1 MRGPVLIVDD
11 DLEMCEVL
19 RAALGGR
26 DFEVEFTTN
35 PQEAISKLND
45 RPFSAM
51 VTDLFMKGASGL
63 DLCRQITANDP
74 TLPVIVITAFGSLET
89 AVAAI
94 RAGAYD
100 FVTKPFEVDE
110 LALILERAIQHRQL
124 REEVKR
130 LRFVLNKTEGFT
142 SMVGESAPMRNLKTL
157 LARISDSDA
166 SVLISG
172 ETGTGKELVARS
184 LHQSSRRSSGAFVAI
199 NCAAVPEAI
208 LESELFG
215 HTKGA
220 FTDAKA
226 ARKGLFQQA
235 HGGTVFLD
243 EIGSM
248 PLSMQP
254 KLLRALQERTVR
266 PVGGDLETP
275 FDARVMAA
283 TNKDLETA
291 AAAGTFREDLYFRI
305 NVIHVELPPL
315 RARGT
320 DTLLLAQSFIME
332 FAEAAGK
339 SVLGISAE
347 AAQKLLAYSWP
358 GNVRE
363 LRNCMERAIAFA
375 DREQVSVND
384 LPDKIRNYIS
394 SHVVVAGN
402 DPTELATMDEV
413 ERRYI
418 RRVLE
423 AVDGNKTLAA
433 RILGLDRKTLY
444 RKLEDQKL
452 DTAPGEEGKE

>member
-1 MRGPVLIVDD
+1 
-11 DLEMCEVL
+11 
-19 RAALGGR
+19 
-26 DFEVEFTTN
+26 
-35 PQEAISKLND
+35 
-45 RPFSAM
+45 M

-63 DLCRQITANDP
+63 DLCRQVTTIDP
-74 TLPVIVITAFGSLET
+74 SLPVVVITAFGSLET

-100 FVTKPFEVDE
+100 FVTKPFDVDE

-130 LRFVLNKTEGFT
+130 LRLVLNKTEGFN
-142 SMVGESAPMRNLKTL
+142 SMVGESVPMRNLKTL

-184 LHQSSRRSSGAFVAI
+184 LHESSRRSSGPFVAI
-199 NCAAVPEAI
+199 NCAAVPETI

-226 ARKGLFQQA
+226 TRKGLLQQA
-235 HGGTVFLD
+235 HGGSVFLD

-266 PVGGDLETP
+266 PVGGDIEVP
-275 FDARVMAA
+275 FDARVIAA
-283 TNKDLETA
+283 TNIDLESA

-315 RARGT
+315 RARGS
-320 DTLLLAQSFIME
+320 DALLLAQSFVVE
-332 FAEAAGK
+332 FAEAAK
-339 SVLGISAE
+339 KEVLGISAD
-347 AAQKLLAYSWP
+347 AAKKLLAYSWP

-375 DREQVSVND
+375 DRDQISVED
-384 LPDKIRNYIS
+384 LPEKVKNYAS

-402 DPTELATMDEV
+402 DPTELATMEEV

-452 DTAPGEEGKE
+452 QTPPDEVAEE